1 MDLQRTL
8 ATLCRPS
15 EFRGEAGLWRAWK
28 ASVLNFL
35 ELIDSSITEKI
46 DTLGLEV
53 SMPSISTDEVQK
65 KQARFMFA
73 VISSVV
79 KAGAA
84 LRILQQGAGVQ
95 ERDGFVIWWR
105 LLREYEPL
113 QASRRVALYQ
123 AVLSP
128 LFNSSDDDATWRTR
142 WESWEQVVEDL
153 ENVIAPN
160 ALDATLK
167 CALILMRAPAEL
179 KMALQSE
186 AAKYESDYQTLRER
200 LLLWLNS
207 RRQFTVEPTPMDI
220 DAIKG
225 GGRGGG
231 AARLCFSCNSPN
243 HMARDCPHAKGKGK
257 GQGGGGRGGGYGG
270 RGNHPQQPWQ
280 AAQGRG
286 GGGGKPAGKPKG
298 KPKGRGRG
306 KGIHDVHEEDP
317 AGEVGQDG
325 GELGEEH
332 AGEEEWYEE
341 EQHDQNQISMEQND
355 GLGGEGGQD
364 VWIF

>member
-15 EFRGEAGLWRAWK
+15 EFRGEAGLWRSWK

-35 ELIDSSITEKI
+35 ELIDPTITDRI
-46 DTLGLEV
+46 DTLAMEVTVPGISTEEV
-53 SMPSISTDEVQK
+53 SR
-65 KQARFMFA
+65 KQARFVFA

-79 KAGAA
+79 KAGGA
-84 LRILQQGAGVQ
+84 LRILQQGQGVE
-95 ERDGFVIWWR
+95 ERDGFVVWWR

-142 WESWEQVVEDL
+142 WESWEQVAEDL
-153 ENVIAPN
+153 ENVISPN
-160 ALDATLK
+160 VLDATLK

-179 KMALQSE
+179 KMVLQSE
-186 AAKYESDYQTLRER
+186 AAKYESDYGALRER

-207 RRQFTVEPTPMDI
+207 RRQFNVEPAPMDI

-231 AARLCFSCNSPN
+231 GAARLCFSCQSPN
-243 HMARDCPHAKGKGK
+243 HMARDCPRAKGKGK
-257 GQGGGGRGGGYGG
+257 GQGGGRGGYGG
-270 RGNHPQQPWQ
+270 VGKGAGHQPQ
-280 AAQGRG
+280 QGRG
-286 GGGGKPAGKPKG
+286 GGGKPGGRGKGRG
-298 KPKGRGRG
+298 KGRGRG
-306 KGIHDVHEEDP
+306 KGIHDVQEEDLAP
-317 AGEVGQDG
+317 VAQ
-325 GELGEEH
+325 
-332 AGEEEWYEE
+332 EEEWYEE
-341 EQHDQNQISMEQND
+341 DGEDLGEGQEPQDQNQIFMEQND
-355 GLGGEGGQD
+355 GLGGGAGED

>member
-153 ENVIAPN
+153 ERVISPNV
-160 ALDATLK
+160 LDATLK

-179 KMALQSE
+179 KMVLQSE
-186 AAKYESDYQTLRER
+186 AAKYESDYGALRER

-207 RRQFTVEPTPMDI
+207 RRQVNVEPAPMDI
-220 DAIKG
+220 DAVKG

-231 AARLCFSCNSPN
+231 GGARLCFSCNSPN

-257 GQGGGGRGGGYGG
+257 GQGGGRGGYGG
-270 RGNHPQQPWQ
+270 AGRGAGGGHHPQ
-280 AAQGRG
+280 QGRG
-286 GGGGKPAGKPKG
+286 GGGKPGGKPKG

-306 KGIHDVHEEDP
+306 KGIHDVHEQDP

-325 GELGEEH
+325 GELGDEQ

-341 EQHDQNQISMEQND
+341 EPQDQNQIFMEQND
-355 GLGGEGGQD
+355 GLGGDAERD
-364 VWIF
+364 AWIF